1 MTFCA
6 ADWHDLREARQRLEH
21 PGVAARLTQL
31 VGVPLEKGFAMLPRG
46 VSHQVLAVTQTAL
59 IKASA
64 AALHTVAN
72 APGRPAHRRW
82 HQLGVAATGAA
93 GGFFGLAG
101 LAVELPLSTTLM
113 LRSVAEIARSEGE
126 SLAVQDTRRACLEV
140 LALGGKAR
148 QVDPS
153 DSSYFAIR
161 AALASTVSEAGK
173 HLATHKLTVDGAPM
187 LVRLITAVAKRFGV
201 QVTEKLAA
209 QAVPALGAAGGAVIN
224 TVFLQ
229 HFQSMARGHFVV
241 RRLERQHGAA
251 AVRAAYDSLADV
263 AAPDRRPGHA

>member
-1 MTFCA
+1 MTP
-6 ADWHDLREARQRLEH
+6 ADWHDLQTAHRLLEH
-21 PGVAARLTQL
+21 PGVAARLTQW

-46 VSHQVLAVTQTAL
+46 VSQQVFQLAHGAL
-59 IKASA
+59 LKASV
-64 AALHTVAN
+64 AALHTVAD
-72 APGRPAHRRW
+72 APGRPAWRRW
-82 HQLGVAATGAA
+82 HQAGVAATGAA
-93 GGFFGLAG
+93 GGFFGMAG
-101 LAVELPLSTTLM
+101 LAIELPVSTTLM

-126 SLAVQDTRRACLEV
+126 SVAQPETRAACLEV

-148 QVDPS
+148 APDPA

-173 HLATHKLTVDGAPM
+173 HLAAHHLATDGAPA
-187 LVRLITAVAKRFGV
+187 LLRLITAVAKRFGV

-229 HFQSMARGHFVV
+229 HFQEMARGHFVV
-241 RRLERQHGAA
+241 RRLERHYGVNE
-251 AVRAAYDSLADV
+251 VRAAYQSLTRSHDGR
-263 AAPDRRPGHA
+263 AA